1 MDRPK
6 KNDSLR
12 EREEDATEKETLKDL
27 EESFGGSDSEAS
39 DERNVPSPDGSFD
52 EDDELDQT
60 KRSVL

>member
-27 EESFGGSDSEAS
+27 EESFGSSDSEES
-39 DERNVPSPDGSFD
+39 DERNVPSPDGSVD
-52 EDDELDQT
+52 RRNEQDQ
-60 KRSVL
+60 SDPM